1 MSSLKGIGKPPK
13 EEIFREEEQRYHFV
27 KERVNIK
34 IKNNR
39 TSNSTRRIVKEQG
52 GNADTSLDGILHKN
66 RNVLS
71 GNYTPSHR

>member
-39 TSNSTRRIVKEQG
+39 TSNSTRRIVK
-52 GNADTSLDGILHKN
+52 
-66 RNVLS
+66 
-71 GNYTPSHR
+71 